1 MNKAILT
8 MLISMA
14 PVIELRGGIPFG
26 VTQGLSIGTAV
37 FFAIIG
43 NILPMPFLLMF
54 TAKVFEFLKSRS
66 EGLNNFVKRLE
77 LKAEKNKDMVEKYE
91 FIGLMILVAI
101 PLPGTG
107 AWTGA
112 LVATVMEL
120 EFKKS
125 ILAIFLGV
133 IIAAIIVTAIT
144 YGIGVMI

>member
-26 VTQGLSIGTAV
+26 VTQGLSIGSAV
-37 FFAIIG
+37 FSIIG
-43 NILPMPFLLMF
+43 NILPMPILLIF
-54 TAKVFEFLKSRS
+54 TSKVFEFLKSRS

-77 LKAEKNKDMVEKYE
+77 LKAEKNKSMVEKYE

-144 YGIGVMI
+144 YGIGALI

>member
-1 MNKAILT
+1 MPIL
-8 MLISMA
+8 LI
-14 PVIELRGGIPFG
+14 
-26 VTQGLSIGTAV
+26 
-37 FFAIIG
+37 
-43 NILPMPFLLMF
+43 F
-54 TAKVFEFLKSRS
+54 TSKVFEFLKSKS

-144 YGIGVMI
+144 YGIGALI